1 MKEILE
7 GISLLGLGIILL
19 IWIILKFIACIMIAG
34 LISTLI
40 CHLTGYY
47 WWFSSII
54 IFSILIKIVFY
65 NNDFK
70 VYQDLVYDYNKEN
83 NKEINIEY

>member
-19 IWIILKFIACIMIAG
+19 IWIILKFISCIMIAG
-34 LISTLI
+34 LISTVI

-54 IFSILIKIVFY
+54 IFIILIKIVFY